1 MKTIRRFAKA
11 VARTLAI
18 TTALF
23 LILNVVAFMLIKL
36 VEMRATRQQPEELSG
51 TRAMNCF

>member
-1 MKTIRRFAKA
+1 MKTIRRFATA
-11 VARTLAI
+11 VVRTLAI